1 MATPISPA
9 DQEYL
14 DALRAARMAIV
25 TGAQSYTVGSRS
37 LTRADLRT
45 INEEIARLEGRQ
57 VPRFR
62 RAMVT
67 DR

>member
-1 MATPISPA
+1 MVLSPS

-14 DALRAARMAIV
+14 TALKNARIAIL

-37 LTRADLRT
+37 LTRANLAT
-45 INEEIARLEGRQ
+45 INEEIARLEGTL

-62 RAMVT
+62 RAIVT